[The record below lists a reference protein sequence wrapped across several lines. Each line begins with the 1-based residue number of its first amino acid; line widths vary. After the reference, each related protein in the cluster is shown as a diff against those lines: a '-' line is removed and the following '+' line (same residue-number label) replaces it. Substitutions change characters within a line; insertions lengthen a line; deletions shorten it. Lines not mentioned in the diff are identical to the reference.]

1 MSEVLNLIPFVYGE
15 GSQEVLEEA
24 KSHPMADTLYFVE
37 YDEFLKDPKK
47 YVKNLKILVCASLEQ
62 IKELLKIGSSKECEY
77 ALSIIAQPNQV
88 ALRESFHLSPNIQEN
103 ITQALQSTIKELDML
118 FCDDEIA
125 LYSIQIGDTPPLSYL
140 LENFEKKSLK
150 DRFKS
155 FLDIF
160 KKFKNLKRTKV
171 KITTDKDQEITTVAS
186 GIVIVE
192 HDNRTFA
199 SKIVSDL
206 RINNSK
212 LSALIISP
220 PSITGYLLFLIK
232 TIFTKPSSK
241 KLPPNVGLIESK
253 SILIESDP
261 SLEVRVDGKVCK
273 HTPVKIWVK
282 PKAIKMA
289 LPDSFW
295 EMEGSVSDK
304 ESIKLTDLPTSKEIV
319 DYQQNTLPLFTHA
332 AEDQYQ
338 SLFTSLRDEAKP
350 SSTFIT
356 LILLSTLLATVG
368 LYLNSSSVIIGAM
381 LLAPL
386 MQPIVSF
393 SMGVLRIDEAL
404 LIQSLKTIAIGVLI
418 ALVSSSLFALL
429 MPFQELTSEMSGRLK
444 PSILDL
450 FVALISGAAAAYAKN
465 NEKIVGSLVGVS
477 IAVALVP
484 PIAVSGIG
492 LGWGEWSIF
501 YHAFLLFLTNLAGI
515 VFAAGLIF
523 LVQGYSPIKRAKHGI
538 LFSLLVA
545 LAISIPLY
553 VSFKSIKE
561 DADIKS
567 LLIGKSYIIDGS
579 KVDIESVVTKHIDS
593 KSAVIDCELLSK
605 KVLDEPQMRELKRKI
620 QRDLGKKVTL
630 EAVWRILF

>member
-1 MSEVLNLIPFVYGE
+1 MSEVTKTIPFVFGE
-15 GSQEVLEEA
+15 GSKEVVEAA
-24 KSHPMADTLYFVE
+24 KSHPMADMLHFVE
-37 YDEFLKDPKK
+37 FDEFVKDPKK
-47 YVKNLKILVCASLEQ
+47 YVKNLKVLVCASLEQ
-62 IKELLKIGSSKECEY
+62 IKELLKIGSLSECEY
-77 ALSIIAQPNQV
+77 ALSIVAQPSQV
-88 ALRESFHLSPNIQEN
+88 ALRESFHLSSNIQEN
-103 ITQALQSTIKELDML
+103 ITQALESSIKELDML

-140 LENFEKKSLK
+140 IENFEKKSLK
-150 DRFKS
+150 DRFDS
-155 FLDIF
+155 FVEIF

-171 KITTDKDQEITTVAS
+171 KIKTDKDQEIMTVAS

-206 RINNSK
+206 RVNNSK

-220 PSITGYLLFLIK
+220 PSIMGYFSFLIK
-232 TIFTKPSSK
+232 TIFTKPNSK
-241 KLPPNVGLIESK
+241 KLPPHIGLIESQ
-253 SILIESDP
+253 SLFIESEP
-261 SLEVRVDGKVCK
+261 PLEIKVDAKVYK
-273 HTPVKIWVK
+273 QTPAKVWVK

-289 LPDSFW
+289 LPESFW
-295 EMEGSVSDK
+295 EMEGSLSEK
-304 ESIKLTDLPTSKEIV
+304 ESIKLSDLPTSKEIV

-338 SLFTSLRDEAKP
+338 SLFTSLREEAKP
-350 SSTFIT
+350 SSTFIN

-393 SMGVLRIDEAL
+393 SMGVLRRDEAL
-404 LIQSLKTIAIGVLI
+404 LLQSLKTIAIGVLI
-418 ALVSSSLFALL
+418 ALFSSTLFSMI
-429 MPFQELTSEMSGRLK
+429 MPFHELTDEMSGRLK

-492 LGWGEWSIF
+492 LGWGEWGVF

-515 VFAAGLIF
+515 VFAAGVIF

-545 LAISIPLY
+545 LAISVPLY

-561 DADIKS
+561 DANIKS

-579 KVDIESVVTKHIDS
+579 KIDIESVVTKHIDS

-605 KVLDEPQMRELKRKI
+605 RVLNEFQMRELKAKI
-620 QRDLGKKVTL
+620 EADLGKKVTL
-630 EAVWRILF
+630 EAVWRVRF